1 MKIKFM
7 SDQAIIKVSQ
17 LLRTPV
23 ESLAEIFSKMENLT
37 GKKDVVNKIFEENRQ
52 IIKQKMDILGVSLE
66 KGDSQFIQFELIKKA
81 READASFAKFL
92 GYPDFSRQE
101 GCQNLIDKV
110 IQAANIDDGYFLKEE
125 KMRGFLVLNPPKNII
140 SALGYKSAHEMLE
153 KEDIYEVFAALRF
166 VENERWLN
174 EIFFRPFNDLTAD
187 SFESRPV
194 KVKVLSEKWA
204 AIGEKFVGKKLHNI
218 SHLKEMGLIFIIPM
232 KKETF
237 EGQNLETFSL
247 LLHYMHEI
255 DFYCRLF
262 RKYSSVSD
270 FGTNIVKLLSGTVST
285 SVMPKNKMVWRI
297 IQRYLAKNDPQDP
310 RLFEAH
316 VNPETVHW
324 FKAESEID
332 NLAAAN
338 PQIKLDFWRGNDD
351 FAGEIFPAGRK
362 GEEIVSFDLLDN
374 IISLTHG
381 GLSKYLYHQQA
392 ALWNKIFVE
401 FMGEQKLED
410 LIVENIEKGF
420 IEL

>member
-1 MKIKFM
+1 M
-7 SDQAIIKVSQ
+7 SDQAIIKISQ
-17 LLRTPV
+17 LLRTPADALIEV
-23 ESLAEIFSKMENLT
+23 FSKMERAT
-37 GKKDVVNKIFEENRQ
+37 GTKGVADKIYEENQRLV
-52 IIKQKMDILGVSLE
+52 KEKMGILGVSLE

-92 GYPDFSRQE
+92 GYPDFSEQA

-110 IQAANIDDGYFLKEE
+110 VQTAKVGGGYFLKEE
-125 KMRGFLVLNPPKNII
+125 KMKGFLVLNPPKNILN
-140 SALGYKSAHEMLE
+140 SLGYKTVHEMLE

-174 EIFFRPFNDLTAD
+174 EIFFRPFNDLTAE
-187 SFESRPV
+187 SFEQRPI
-194 KVKVLSEKWA
+194 KVKVLSEKWTQ
-204 AIGEKFVGKKLHNI
+204 IGEKFVGKKLHNI
-218 SHLKEMGLIFIIPM
+218 SHLKEMGLIFLIPM

-262 RKYSSVSD
+262 RKYSSGPD
-270 FGTNIVKLLSGTVST
+270 FGASIVKLLSG
-285 SVMPKNKMVWRI
+285 SVTNSFLPKDKMVWRV

-324 FKAESEID
+324 FKAEAEID
-332 NLAAAN
+332 ALAKNN
-338 PQIKLDFWRGNDD
+338 PQIKLDFWRQNDD

-362 GEEIVSFDLLDN
+362 GEEVVSFDLLDN

-381 GLSKYLYHQQA
+381 GLSKYLYHQQE
-392 ALWNKIFVE
+392 ALWNKIFIE

-410 LIVENIEKGF
+410 LIVENIERGY